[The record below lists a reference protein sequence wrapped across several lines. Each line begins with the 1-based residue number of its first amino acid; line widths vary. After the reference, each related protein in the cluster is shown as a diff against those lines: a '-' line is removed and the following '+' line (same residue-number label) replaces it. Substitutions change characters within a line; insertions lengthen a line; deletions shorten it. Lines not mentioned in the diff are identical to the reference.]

1 MIRSTGFGAPS
12 SEKHRGLRL
21 FLLDGVLWNI
31 SDSFV
36 LAYQTLYVL
45 ALGGSTAQVGQM
57 TAITNL
63 AGAAAL
69 MPGAWVSEMFG
80 RRKTLIIAFGGIV
93 SRLPL
98 LLLAMLPLAFT
109 GQAAIYAAMVLLAI
123 RLFGDNFAKPAWTS
137 FTADL
142 IPLRLRGSY
151 FSTRNFAMAGAAFV
165 TVPLFGILIRNLGG
179 LTGYQVSWLLVF
191 IAAAASTVAFAFIK
205 DTPSTAPRASTS
217 LKEIAGEMLAERPF
231 VAFTAVTLIWNLA
244 LQLAGPFFNVYL
256 VQDMGASAALV
267 GIVTAVN
274 SVSGLVGQRWF
285 GRYYSRL
292 GDMGIF
298 RITGLVIP
306 ALPVMWA
313 VISAPWQVGIIN
325 GIGGFMWA
333 GYNLAQFNLLLA
345 LTPAKGRERFTAVY
359 QTAVFLPAF
368 FAPLI
373 GAWLADM
380 LGFRLVFIMSGAGR
394 LLATLLFI
402 YLISA
407 RSRAKKETQNAADS
421 SD

>member
-1 MIRSTGFGAPS
+1 MRYVGMGAPS

-31 SDSFV
+31 SESFV
-36 LAYQTLYVL
+36 ISYQTLYML
-45 ALGGSTAQVGQM
+45 ALGATTAQVGQM
-57 TAITNL
+57 TAVTNL

-69 MPGAWVSEMFG
+69 MPGAWVSQMFG
-80 RRKTLIIAFGGIV
+80 RRKTLILAFGGVI

-98 LLLAMLPLAFT
+98 LLLALLPFVFS
-109 GQAAIYAAMVLLAI
+109 GQAAIYAAIGLLAI

-165 TVPLFGILIRNLGG
+165 TVPLFGLLIRNMGG

-191 IAAAASTVAFAFIK
+191 IAAAASAVSFAFIK
-205 DTPSTAPRASTS
+205 DTPTTAAAASTS
-217 LKEIAGEMLAERPF
+217 FKEIAREMVAERPF
-231 VAFTAVTLIWNLA
+231 VVFTGVTLVWNLA

-298 RITGLVIP
+298 RITGLIIP
-306 ALPVMWA
+306 VLPVMWA
-313 VISAPWQVGIIN
+313 VITAPWQVGIIN
-325 GIGGFMWA
+325 GLGGFMWA
-333 GYNLAQFNLLLA
+333 GYNLAQFNLLLT
-345 LTPAKGRERFTAVY
+345 LTPTKGRERFAAVY

-380 LGFRLVFIMSGAGR
+380 LGFRTVFIISGAGR

-402 YLISA
+402 YLVGA
-407 RSRAKKETQNAADS
+407 RARAAKEVPSAADP

>member
-1 MIRSTGFGAPS
+1 MGNSHD

-45 ALGGSTAQVGQM
+45 ALGGTTAQVGQL
-57 TAITNL
+57 TAVTNL

-69 MPGAWVSEMFG
+69 IPGAWFSEMWG
-80 RRKTLIIAFGGIV
+80 RRKTLIVVFGGII

-98 LLLAMLPLAFT
+98 LLLALLPLAFT
-109 GQAAIYAAMVLLAI
+109 GQAAIYAAMALLAI

-142 IPLRLRGSY
+142 IPLRVRGSY
-151 FSTRNFAMAGAAFV
+151 FSSRNFAMAGAAFV

-179 LTGYQVSWLLVF
+179 LNGYQVSWFLVF
-191 IAAAASTVAFAFIK
+191 IAAAASVVAFTFIK
-205 DTPSTAPRASTS
+205 DTPTVAHPPSTS
-217 LKEIAGEMLAERPF
+217 LREIAGDMLAERPF
-231 VAFTAVTLIWNLA
+231 IIFTAVTLLWNLA

-256 VQDMGASAALV
+256 VQDMGASAAMV

-274 SVSGLVGQRWF
+274 SVSGLAGQRWF

-306 ALPVMWA
+306 FLPVLWA
-313 VISAPWQVGIIN
+313 IITAPWQVGIIN
-325 GIGGFMWA
+325 SLGGFMWA

-345 LTPAKGRERFTAVY
+345 LTPAKGRERFAAVY

-380 LGFRLVFIMSGAGR
+380 LGFRLVFLVSGAGR
-394 LLATLLFI
+394 LIATLLFI
-402 YLISA
+402 YLVGASTRAAKEKASA
-407 RSRAKKETQNAADS
+407 ANS